1 MVESLTIGN
10 VSASKGE
17 TKCGVL
23 EGVEL
28 YDGARMDIPVIVAN
42 GTMEGPTFLIASDAV
57 NARNV
62 EVQGIEVIRRVMREE
77 VDVKKLKG
85 SIIGIPLSNPLA
97 FQSAL
102 TTTSA
107 GDGNMFNTAA
117 DSPDGTTTER
127 LANAQWE
134 QAWSKADYAINLY
147 ARTPENSVVYQ
158 SKELRPPETRE
169 ALLKMSAAY
178 GITDITYDGNPLPED
193 DDTQSLHH
201 MAMSKGVPVL
211 LVELLSRMGTFQHSV
226 DVGVRGVLNVLKVL
240 GMIEGEVEKQEGI
253 PVVPGQ
259 CKYHG
264 EVYSQRGGI
273 LYPAK
278 EPGERVKKGEVL
290 ARVLNIYGD
299 LVETI
304 VMPVDGYLWA
314 MERSNY
320 SGLGSWDGVQAVNA
334 GGAIAQI
341 FAAEGEG

>member
-28 YDGARMDIPVIVAN
+28 YDGVRMDIPVIIVN
-42 GTMEGPTFLIASDAV
+42 GADDGPTFLVTSDAV
-57 NARNV
+57 HSLNT

-77 VDVKKLKG
+77 VDVEKLKG
-85 SIIGIPLSNPLA
+85 SIIGIPVSNPLA

-102 TTTSA
+102 CAAST
-107 GDGNMFNTAA
+107 GDGSMFNVAA

-134 QAWSKADYAINLY
+134 QAWSKADYVISLY
-147 ARTPENSVVYQ
+147 AKTPENSVIYQ
-158 SKELRPPETRE
+158 SKELRLPETRE
-169 ALLKMSAAY
+169 ALVKMSAAF
-178 GITDITYDGNPLPED
+178 GITDITYSGNPLPED
-193 DDTQSLHH
+193 DIQSLHH
-201 MAMSKGVPVL
+201 MAMNKGVPVL
-211 LVELLSRMGTFQHSV
+211 LVELLSRVGTFKHSV
-226 DVGVRGVLNVLKVL
+226 EVGVRGVLNVLKVL
-240 GMIEGEVEKQEGI
+240 GMIEGEVEKQVGI

-259 CKYHG
+259 SSYHG

-278 EPGERVKKGEVL
+278 EPGEHIKKGEVL

-314 MERSNY
+314 IDTS
-320 SGLGSWDGVQAVNA
+320 SLDGLGSWDGVQAVNA
-334 GGAIAQI
+334 GGAIASI
-341 FAAEGEG
+341 FVAEGE